1 MPTPTVIAPTCH
13 TSQSARIQL
22 VTGQPTAFIDL
33 TAELER
39 LVATANIRVGSL
51 TIQTLH
57 TTTGLVVNERE
68 PLLLTDFESVLS
80 RLVPRTAV
88 YHHDDMARRIG
99 VPLDEPRNG
108 HAHCRALLLPPSLSL
123 TIIDQQLVL
132 GCWQR
137 VFFVELDGP
146 RTRELS
152 VVILGEAAQ

>member
-1 MPTPTVIAPTCH
+1 MPTPTAIAPTCH
-13 TSQSARIQL
+13 TSHSARIQL
-22 VTGQPTAFIDL
+22 VTGRPTAFIDL

-39 LVATANIRVGSL
+39 LVTTSNVRVGSL

-68 PLLLTDFESVLS
+68 PLLLSDFESVLS
-80 RLVPRTAV
+80 RLVPGAAV
-88 YHHDDMARRIG
+88 YHHDDIARRIG

-108 HAHCRALLLPPSLSL
+108 HAHCRALLLPSSLSL
-123 TIIDQQLVL
+123 TIVDQRLVL
-132 GCWQR
+132 GRWQR

-152 VVILGEAAQ
+152 VVILGEAVQ